1 MALWPPQLLEKG
13 TVDYLVYYA
22 TSTTIDDP
30 EEDPLVNTSTQQKFR
45 ELIARYGGELVHTVY
60 VHHEGRAWIYR
71 ATRLRQKPVV
81 THSVRGEWY
90 GFAAGA
96 SP

>member
-45 ELIARYGGELVHTVY
+45 
-60 VHHEGRAWIYR
+60 
-71 ATRLRQKPVV
+71 
-81 THSVRGEWY
+81 
-90 GFAAGA
+90 
-96 SP
+96 